1 MDRYTLEHRV
11 RHERVW
17 RVIYTSDSA
26 ARVLDRLAAQAAMKR
41 PGEFRIVDTHTSEV
55 VR

>member
-11 RHERVW
+11 RADKLW
-17 RVIYTSDSA
+17 RVIYSSDNG
-26 ARVLDRLAAQAAMKR
+26 ARVLDRLAAQEAMKR